1 METRNVKKEDDDDD
15 DDKSQNDSSTNGKQ
29 FENVLM
35 SSRMPS
41 TFLSE
46 TNG

>member
-1 METRNVKKEDDDDD
+1 MKTRNEKKED

-35 SSRMPS
+35 SSRMSP